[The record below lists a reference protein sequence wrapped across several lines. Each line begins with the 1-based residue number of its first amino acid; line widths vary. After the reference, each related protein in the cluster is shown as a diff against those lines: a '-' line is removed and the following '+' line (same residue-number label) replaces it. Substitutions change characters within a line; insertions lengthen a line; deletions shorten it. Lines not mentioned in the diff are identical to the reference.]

1 MTYAANRTSTF
12 PAHGNLSLAAQHG
25 LVDSA
30 SRDRHRTRGRARFFW
45 IALLL
50 ALSNGPALY
59 ARVQAFC
66 GSWFGLI
73 LLFGWSWALSF
84 RYLANGV
91 RHLFWDAGKGYSI
104 QQAKTSGMVVILVSL
119 VFTALIWACVIAQ
132 QGGAA

>member
-1 MTYAANRTSTF
+1 MPQTAR
-12 PAHGNLSLAAQHG
+12 PLSPHMGIYRWPLSMALSILHRATGIALAVG
-25 LVDSA
+25 TILL
-30 SRDRHRTRGRARFFW
+30 

-50 ALSNGPALY
+50 ALSNGPAPY

-84 RYLANGV
+84 HLANGI
-91 RHLFWDAGKGYSI
+91 RHLFWDVGKGFSI
-104 QQAKTSGMVVILVSL
+104 QQAKTSGVIVIVVSL

>member
-1 MTYAANRTSTF
+1 MPQTAR
-12 PAHGNLSLAAQHG
+12 PLSPHMGIYRWPLSMALSILHRATGIALAVG
-25 LVDSA
+25 TILL
-30 SRDRHRTRGRARFFW
+30 

-50 ALSNGPALY
+50 ALSNGPAPY

-66 GSWFGLI
+66 GSWLGLI

-84 RYLANGV
+84 HLANGV
-91 RHLFWDAGKGYSI
+91 RHLFWDVGKGYSI
-104 QQAKTSGMVVILVSL
+104 QQAKTSGLVVIVVSL